1 MKRTRTSAKCLR
13 MKNVSAKRTIC
24 FSSSNIQICDVFN
37 LLLSLSWLLKL
48 PNVADL
54 TLSSQKRLMAF
65 KVTAGR
71 VKVHEPLKQYKR
83 TKNHC
88 KMPTFYSHS
97 PSRHF
102 FTANSYIKPAMLRK
116 AKMPSPQYTI
126 NLKVPSS

>member
-1 MKRTRTSAKCLR
+1 

-37 LLLSLSWLLKL
+37 LLLSLSWLLIKL

-54 TLSSQKRLMAF
+54 TLSSQKRLTAF
-65 KVTAGR
+65 KVTAGS
-71 VKVHEPLKQYKR
+71 VKVDEPLKQYKK
-83 TKNHC
+83 TKNYC